1 MRGSVRVRREEAT
14 IGECRIDVS
23 RYGAGSPLVVL
34 HGEYG
39 VTFADEFLESLGAQH
54 EVFVPHH
61 PGWAGSSRPTHVETV
76 RDIALVQQEFLEEF
90 GQPVPVIGLSF
101 GGWVAAEV
109 AATCPGLVASLV
121 LVSPTGIKV
130 GDREERD
137 FVDIYVT
144 ASDQR
149 RSLLSATTGPPMD
162 GDLAFEITKAEEA
175 VARYCWSP
183 YMHDPGLR
191 HRLRR
196 ITAPTIV
203 VSGSEDRFV
212 LRADYFETYARLV
225 GRGAAHRK
233 IDGAGHSVEEEAPK
247 AVVDVVHEF
256 IGQEMPTTAGR

>member
-1 MRGSVRVRREEAT
+1 MRREEAT
-14 IGECRIDVS
+14 IGECRVDVR
-23 RYGAGSPLVVL
+23 RYGAGPPLVVL

-39 VTFADEFLESLGAQH
+39 VTFAREFLETLGGH
-54 EVFVPHH
+54 YEVIVPHH
-61 PGWAGSSRPTHVETV
+61 PGWAGSSRPAHVETV
-76 RDIALVQQEFLEEF
+76 RDIALVQQEFLEAF
-90 GQPVPVIGLSF
+90 GRPVPVLGLSF

-130 GDREERD
+130 GGREERD

-144 ASDQR
+144 ASEQR
-149 RSLLSATTGPPMD
+149 RSLLSATTGPAMD
-162 GDLAFEITKAEEA
+162 GDLALEITKAEEA

-203 VSGSEDRFV
+203 VSGSDDRFV
-212 LRADYFETYARLV
+212 LRPDYFEAYAGLV
-225 GRGAAHRK
+225 GQGAAHRM
-233 IDGAGHSVEEEAPK
+233 IEGAGHSIEEEMPM
-247 AVVDVVHEF
+247 AVVEVVHEF
-256 IGQEMPTTAGR
+256 IGQEMPAAAGR